1 MLSTTKAGEA
11 GEART
16 KRGTDSRRSDSS
28 DICGESEHQIEVGE
42 SVDAFAD
49 LRGTSEVSR
58 IKPSHCCLSNE
69 WGLCTGNSNGCA
81 VLILLNSV

>member
-1 MLSTTKAGEA
+1 M
-11 GEART
+11 
-16 KRGTDSRRSDSS
+16 
-28 DICGESEHQIEVGE
+28 
-42 SVDAFAD
+42 DAFAD